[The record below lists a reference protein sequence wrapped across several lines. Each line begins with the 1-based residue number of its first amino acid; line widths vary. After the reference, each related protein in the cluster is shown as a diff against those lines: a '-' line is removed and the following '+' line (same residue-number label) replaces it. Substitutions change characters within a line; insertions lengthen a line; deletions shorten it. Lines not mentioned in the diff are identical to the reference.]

1 MRVINHGAG
10 GAADCLQLDER
21 AQPVPG
27 AGQVL
32 IEVAY
37 AGINRPDVLQR
48 MGLYTPPPDAFPLLG
63 LEVSGRIAA
72 LGEGVDGWQVGDMV
86 AALVHGGGYAE
97 YCIAEAGQLLP
108 VPAGMDLATAAALPE
123 TWFTVWSNMMHHG
136 RLAAGER
143 LLVHGGASGIGMTAI
158 QLARHLGVEC
168 IVTVADDEQARF
180 CREFGASA
188 TVNFNQED
196 FGVEV
201 KRLTNGEGVDVVL
214 DIIGAPYWQRNLDL
228 LRRDGRLVFIG
239 FLLGFKGECDML
251 PVLFKRLTI
260 TGSTLRPRTPAEKM
274 AIRDDLLAQIWPA
287 LASGALKTHLFATF
301 PLAQAADA
309 HRLMESNCHI
319 GKIVLE
325 VAPQL
330 ART

>member
-1 MRVINHGAG
+1 MKVISHGAG
-10 GAADCLQLDER
+10 GAADCLHLEER
-21 AQPVPG
+21 PQPVPG
-27 AGQVL
+27 PGEVL
-32 IEVAY
+32 IQVAY

-48 MGLYTPPPDAFPLLG
+48 MGLYVPPPDAFPLLG

-72 LGEGVDGWQVGDMV
+72 LGAGVEGWHVGDLV
-86 AALVHGGGYAE
+86 SALVHGGGYAE
-97 YCIAEAGQLLP
+97 YCIAHAGQLLP

-158 QLARHLGVEC
+158 QLAKYLGVEC
-168 IVTVADDEQARF
+168 IVTVADDEQADV
-180 CREFGASA
+180 CRRFGASA
-188 TVNFNQED
+188 TINFNKQD
-196 FGVEV
+196 FAEEV
-201 KRLTNGEGVDVVL
+201 MRLTAGEGVDVVL
-214 DIIGAPYWQRNLDL
+214 DIIGAPYLQRNLSV

-239 FLLGFKGECDML
+239 FLLGNKGECDML

-274 AIRDDLLAQIWPA
+274 AIRDDLLTHIWPA
-287 LASGALKTHLFATF
+287 LASGALKTHVFATF
-301 PLAQAADA
+301 PLAQAVDA
-309 HRLMESNCHI
+309 HRLMESNRHI

-325 VAPQL
+325 VAPH
-330 ART
+330 ANAA